1 VIEMAETFSR
11 VFEILTRV
19 IAAIFLLAF
28 FYEIIFGKGFD
39 GMDKFVTGF
48 VFAWS
53 FNKLLPD
60 SNDEKPRRK
69 NFRRVM

>member
-1 VIEMAETFSR
+1 MEETFSR
-11 VFEILTRV
+11 VFEIFTRV

-48 VFAWS
+48 AFAWS

-60 SNDEKPRRK
+60 SKGEQPRKKVSWR
-69 NFRRVM
+69 

>member
-1 VIEMAETFSR
+1 MGENFSR
-11 VFEILTRV
+11 LFEILTRV
-19 IAAIFLLAF
+19 LAAIFLVMF

-53 FNKLLPD
+53 FDKLLPD
-60 SNDEKPRRK
+60 SKDKQPRKKVSWR
-69 NFRRVM
+69 